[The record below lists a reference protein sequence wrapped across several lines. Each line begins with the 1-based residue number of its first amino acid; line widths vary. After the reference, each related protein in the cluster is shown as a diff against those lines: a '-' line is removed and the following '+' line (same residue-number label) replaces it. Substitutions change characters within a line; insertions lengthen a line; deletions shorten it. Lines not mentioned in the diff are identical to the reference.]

1 MKKIHEA
8 LTEILPRIIELSE
21 DIYCHPEL
29 GFKEFRSREKV
40 TEALSQAGIPYK
52 DVAYTGLTATL
63 DSGRPGPGI
72 GLIAEFDA
80 VPTLGHPYANKDRLR
95 GPHLRPLCPD
105 RRDAEPVFSH

>member
-1 MKKIHEA
+1 MKKVHEK

-52 DVAYTGLTATL
+52 DVAYTCLLYT
-63 DSGRPGPGI
+63 SSPEPSFP
-72 GLIAEFDA
+72 E
-80 VPTLGHPYANKDRLR
+80 RLW
-95 GPHLRPLCPD
+95 
-105 RRDAEPVFSH
+105 RRQRKRSKM

>member
-1 MKKIHEA
+1 MKKVHEK

-52 DVAYTGLTATL
+52 DVA
-63 DSGRPGPGI
+63 
-72 GLIAEFDA
+72 
-80 VPTLGHPYANKDRLR
+80 
-95 GPHLRPLCPD
+95 
-105 RRDAEPVFSH
+105 

>member
-80 VPTLGHPYANKDRLR
+80 VPTLGHPYANKDDYAAHTCGHAAIKTPRTYSS
-95 GPHLRPLCPD
+95 G
-105 RRDAEPVFSH
+105 

>member
-63 DSGRPGPGI
+63 DSGRPSGSSRSLTRFLPWAI
-72 GLIAEFDA
+72 LMPIRTITR
-80 VPTLGHPYANKDRLR
+80 PTPAATM
-95 GPHLRPLCPD
+95 PRP
-105 RRDAEPVFSH
+105 A

>member
-40 TEALSQAGIPYK
+40 TEALSQAGIQQYVTVESAKKTVVHHGKPWP
-52 DVAYTGLTATL
+52 
-63 DSGRPGPGI
+63 SNGRHLFPPAGDPDCPPGI
-72 GLIAEFDA
+72 Q
-80 VPTLGHPYANKDRLR
+80 
-95 GPHLRPLCPD
+95 
-105 RRDAEPVFSH
+105 

>member
-52 DVAYTGLTATL
+52 DVAYRTYGHVGFWKT
-63 DSGRPGPGI
+63 RPR
-72 GLIAEFDA
+72 
-80 VPTLGHPYANKDRLR
+80 DRAHR
-95 GPHLRPLCPD
+95 G
-105 RRDAEPVFSH
+105 V

>member
-40 TEALSQAGIPYK
+40 TEALSQAYRTYGHVGFWK
-52 DVAYTGLTATL
+52 T
-63 DSGRPGPGI
+63 RPR
-72 GLIAEFDA
+72 
-80 VPTLGHPYANKDRLR
+80 DRAHR
-95 GPHLRPLCPD
+95 
-105 RRDAEPVFSH
+105 